1 MLALNVLNEGW
12 GLETVGEGGIIYDG
26 ASTRIIIVEANTD
39 WSLALC
45 QTLFEVLCRH
55 DLI

>member
-1 MLALNVLNEGW
+1 MLALTVLNEGW